1 MESLNVFME
10 RSCFVMRIFKVLMT
24 TALMV
29 VALFGMSNTIHA
41 EHWVDVQNKYL
52 VDLDSLGKDYE
63 YMDPQ
68 NGWYIAGHAQV
79 YNKATGVSKTWYAQ
93 NYNSEGIKG
102 THNTL
107 YLRMGYDNI
116 LRGVTMK
123 DRAEWNVAN
132 FILVYFE

>member
-1 MESLNVFME
+1 
-10 RSCFVMRIFKVLMT
+10 MRIFKVLMT

-41 EHWVDVQNKYL
+41 EHWVDVQNKY
-52 VDLDSLGKDYE
+52 
-63 YMDPQ
+63 PQ

-107 YLRMGYDNI
+107 YLRIGYDNI

>member
-1 MESLNVFME
+1 
-10 RSCFVMRIFKVLMT
+10 MRLFKVLM
-24 TALMV
+24 AAAFMA
-29 VALFGMSNTIHA
+29 VALFCMSNTIHA
-41 EHWVDVQNKYL
+41 ERWYNVRDMYS

-68 NGWYIAGHAQV
+68 NGWYIAAHAQV
-79 YNKATGVSKTWYAQ
+79 YNNVTGVSKTWYAQ

-123 DRAEWNVAN
+123 DGAEWNVAN

>member
-1 MESLNVFME
+1 
-10 RSCFVMRIFKVLMT
+10 MRLLKVLMA
-24 TALMV
+24 TAFMV
-29 VALFGMSNTIHA
+29 VALFVMNNTTHA
-41 EHWVDVQNKYL
+41 EHWVDVQNQYL
-52 VDLDSLGKDYE
+52 VDVDSLGK
-63 YMDPQ
+63 
-68 NGWYIAGHAQV
+68 GWYIAGHAQV
-79 YNKATGVSKTWYAQ
+79 YNKTTGVSKTWYAQ

-123 DRAEWNVAN
+123 DGAEWNVAN

>member
-1 MESLNVFME
+1 MA
-10 RSCFVMRIFKVLMT
+10 T
-24 TALMV
+24 TFMV
-29 VALFGMSNTIHA
+29 VALFVMNNTTHA

-79 YNKATGVSKTWYAQ
+79 YNKTTGVSKTWYAQ

-123 DRAEWNVAN
+123 DRAEWNVAH

>member
-1 MESLNVFME
+1 MRLFKVFMAA
-10 RSCFVMRIFKVLMT
+10 VIMT
-24 TALMV
+24 AAL
-29 VALFGMSNTIHA
+29 LGMSNTTHA
-41 EHWVDVQNKYL
+41 EHLVDVQNKYL

-93 NYNSEGIKG
+93 NYDSEGSKG

-116 LRGVTMK
+116 LRGVTMR
-123 DRAEWNVAN
+123 DGAEWNVAN
-132 FILVYFE
+132 YILCCFE

>member
-1 MESLNVFME
+1 
-10 RSCFVMRIFKVLMT
+10 
-24 TALMV
+24 
-29 VALFGMSNTIHA
+29 
-41 EHWVDVQNKYL
+41 
-52 VDLDSLGKDYE
+52 
-63 YMDPQ
+63 MDPQ

-79 YNKATGVSKTWYAQ
+79 YNNVTGVSKTWYAQ

-123 DRAEWNVAN
+123 DRLNGMSPISSLSTLN
-132 FILVYFE
+132 K